1 MTDKEQ
7 LKIQI
12 SSRRMTP
19 DKELWDKRVWN
30 EKYEFIPIPT
40 EVAKILVRKKDDKVL
55 LAHFV
60 KENGENTILMHYV
73 KDEGSY
79 LSQHGGYCTST
90 YIDVKSALIC
100 LAKQIAEDWP
110 QYAVKHRKRK

>member
-30 EKYEFIPIPT
+30 EKY
-40 EVAKILVRKKDDKVL
+40 
-55 LAHFV
+55 
-60 KENGENTILMHYV
+60 
-73 KDEGSY
+73 
-79 LSQHGGYCTST
+79 
-90 YIDVKSALIC
+90 
-100 LAKQIAEDWP
+100 
-110 QYAVKHRKRK
+110 